1 MPRTVVITGASSG
14 IGEALARRYAREAA
28 RLGLL
33 GRNSMRLGAV
43 AAACRRD
50 ATDVQTAAIDVRN
63 RQDLREWLE
72 AFDEAGPVDLLIA
85 NAGVMAGT
93 AADGSI
99 ESSDDS
105 YALLDTNVL
114 GVVNTIHPLLPRMM
128 SRGRGQ
134 IGIVGSIAGFVPLP
148 DSPSYCASKSA
159 ILSYGLALRGLLRP
173 CGIGVSVI
181 CAGYVTT
188 SMSQQES
195 GWKPF
200 EMSAPRAAGLIHRG
214 LLHNKAVIAFPLF
227 LALLARIGGILPDGA
242 RRWCLVPFRFTVTPR
257 TERDS
262 CSVRSP
268 ADPR

>member
-14 IGEALARRYAREAA
+14 IGEALAHRYAREAV

-33 GRNSMRLGAV
+33 GRNRVRLGEV
-43 AAACRRD
+43 AARCRRD
-50 ATDVQTAAIDVRN
+50 AIEVQTASIDVRN
-63 RQDLREWLE
+63 WQELSEWLA
-72 AFDEAGPVDLLIA
+72 AFDDDAPVDLLIA

-93 AADGSI
+93 AASGAI
-99 ESSDDS
+99 ETPDDS
-105 YALLDTNVL
+105 RIVLETNVL
-114 GVVNTIHPLLPRMM
+114 GVVNAIHPLLPRMI

-134 IGIVGSIAGFVPLP
+134 IGIVGSIAGLVPLP

-159 ILSYGLALRGLLRP
+159 IMSYGLALRGLVRP
-173 CGIGVSVI
+173 RGIGVSVI

-200 EMSAPRAAGLIHRG
+200 EMPAARAAELIYRG
-214 LLHNKAVIAFPLF
+214 LSRNQAVIAFPLL
-227 LALLARIGGILPDGA
+227 LAALARIGGALPDWA

-257 TERDS
+257 AGRD
-262 CSVRSP
+262 
-268 ADPR
+268 ADSGG

>member
-1 MPRTVVITGASSG
+1 MPRTVVITGASGG
-14 IGEALARRYAREAA
+14 IGEALALRYAREPA

-33 GRNSMRLGAV
+33 GRNNLRLGEV

-50 ATDVQTAAIDVRN
+50 ATEVQTASIDVRN
-63 RQDLREWLE
+63 RQDLRAWLE

-105 YALLDTNVL
+105 CALLETNVL
-114 GVVNTIHPLLPRMM
+114 GVVNAIHPLLPRMM

-134 IGIVGSIAGFVPLP
+134 IGIVGSIAGLVPLP

-159 ILSYGLALRGLLRP
+159 ILSYGLALRGLMRP
-173 CGIGVSVI
+173 RGIGVTVI

-200 EMSAPRAAGLIHRG
+200 EMSAARAAELIHRG
-214 LLHNKAVIAFPLF
+214 LARNQAVVAFPFL
-227 LALLARIGGILPDGA
+227 LALLARIGGILPDWT

-257 TERDS
+257 ADHDS
-262 CSVRSP
+262 GSGRSP